1 MQQHVFTAIFY
12 LIVNF
17 GIIHEVKPYLL
28 NNVKECLKYFTNS
41 SSDFD
46 KTWYFIDQKSYSVN
60 S

>member
-1 MQQHVFTAIFY
+1 
-12 LIVNF
+12 VNF

-28 NNVKECLKYFTNS
+28 NNVEECLKYFLIS

-46 KTWYFIDQKSYSVN
+46 KTRYFKDQKTYNVN